1 MARIV
6 ERDALWE
13 MNVVAS
19 VIDGGSVAAAARAL
33 RLTPSA
39 VSKQLA
45 RVEQRLGVR
54 LIERTTRRLRPTAA
68 GLRYREHA
76 VRLLRNLSDAEDDV
90 RADSRVPRGLVRVTA
105 PTLFGQEVVAPVLAR
120 FLLRFPEVEVELIL
134 DDAFVDLVKERID
147 VAVRVASQLP
157 PSGLLARKVGDIEY
171 WLVASPAYLERRAV
185 PARPSDL
192 SVHACLDLAHAPDR
206 GHWRMTEGGRAQVVD
221 VSGPLV
227 STSLPALH
235 NAALE
240 GLGIAQIPRYLAQRP
255 IDEGRLVRVLP
266 NAVLPGRF
274 AFALHA
280 AGALAPARVR
290 ELSRF
295 LLAELPERTSPGARG
310 RARSKRKT

>member
-1 MARIV
+1 MV

-19 VIDGGSVAAAARAL
+19 VIDGGSVAAAAREL

-76 VRLLRNLSDAEDDV
+76 IRLLRNLSDAEDDV
-90 RADSRVPRGLVRVTA
+90 RADSRVPRGLVRVSA
-105 PTLFGQEVVAPVLAR
+105 PTLFGQEVVAPALAR
-120 FLLRFPEVEVELIL
+120 FLLRFPDVEIELL
-134 DDAFVDLVKERID
+134 LNDAFVDLVKERID
-147 VAVRVASQLP
+147 VAVRVASVLP
-157 PSGLLARKVGDIEY
+157 PSGLVARKVGEIEY
-171 WLVASPAYLERRAV
+171 WLVASPTYLERH
-185 PARPSDL
+185 PGLARPSDL
-192 SVHACLDLAHAPDR
+192 GAHACLDLAHAPDR
-206 GHWRMTEGGRAQVVD
+206 GHWRMTEGGRAHVVD

-240 GLGIAQIPRYLAQRP
+240 GLGVAQIPRYLAQRP
-255 IDEGRLVRVLP
+255 IDEGRLARVLP
-266 NAVLPGRF
+266 NAILPGRS

-290 ELSRF
+290 ELSKF
-295 LLAELPERTSPGARG
+295 LLAELPERISPGARG
-310 RARSKRKT
+310 RTRAKRRA